1 MKCITYCAVNC
12 FAIITG
18 YVNFSQEPKKFYYSK
33 FLRLWS
39 QVVTYSFGI
48 QLIAFLF
55 GRQRGIGRLLFSAF
69 PILSGQYWFVCCYAG
84 LFLLMPWLNKFLRTI
99 DTKESIR
106 FSTLLFLFFSCFG
119 TVAAYF
125 GDPFAVNEGFSVFWL
140 MVLYIVGST
149 LKKLSLERTMYT
161 KCRHLVVAIVLCT
174 LSMWVLGLLVPRI
187 ENLVVMYN
195 SPFEVILAIC
205 YFLLFKKITIT
216 GEKIKK
222 WIVCLSGSSF
232 SVYLI
237 HMQGYIKTEILEND
251 FIWISGFSAWFI
263 PVIVIGSA
271 LAIFTS
277 CLFIDKLR
285 RFLFKTLYIEHVIR
299 KVEMFFSKLQDS
311 VDRNFYRLFSR

>member
-1 MKCITYCAVNC
+1 
-12 FAIITG
+12 
-18 YVNFSQEPKKFYYSK
+18 
-33 FLRLWS
+33 
-39 QVVTYSFGI
+39 
-48 QLIAFLF
+48 
-55 GRQRGIGRLLFSAF
+55 
-69 PILSGQYWFVCCYAG
+69 
-84 LFLLMPWLNKFLRTI
+84 
-99 DTKESIR
+99 
-106 FSTLLFLFFSCFG
+106 
-119 TVAAYF
+119 
-125 GDPFAVNEGFSVFWL
+125 
-140 MVLYIVGST
+140 
-149 LKKLSLERTMYT
+149 MYT